1 MSRSKSKIAVTLLGA
16 LAFGANAQA
25 MNSGVKDVKSE
36 QTIGAVGGARNQH
49 KKINWQKIAKIG
61 GFSVAG
67 LAALETIHSIIG
79 GVTDSKLGSFSIG
92 RAIRNRIKK
101 NEQLSNQDNN
111 PEMTNNERS
120 DNQGENNPKVIENNP
135 EVIENNPMV
144 SNKNENID
152 NNRVLD
158 EILKKFQAVGELS
171 EYKKNILIQCYGNI
185 FKPEK
190 LQVVD
195 SDKANNFLNFMK
207 TGEGN
212 IQSKN
217 HLFMI
222 DEYYIVFGR
231 TSDKHLL
238 VVVDYG
244 KMILRILK

>member
-101 NEQLSNQDNN
+101 NEQLSNQGNN

-135 EVIENNPMV
+135 II

-152 NNRVLD
+152 NNGVLD

-171 EYKKNILIQCYGNI
+171 EDKKNILIQSHKNVYN
-185 FKPEK
+185 PEK

-244 KMILRILK
+244 RLILRILK

>member
-92 RAIRNRIKK
+92 RAIRNRIK
-101 NEQLSNQDNN
+101 
-111 PEMTNNERS
+111 
-120 DNQGENNPKVIENNP
+120 ENG
-135 EVIENNPMV
+135 
-144 SNKNENID
+144 
-152 NNRVLD
+152 VLN

-171 EYKKNILIQCYGNI
+171 EDKKNILIQCHKNVFDSKKIEVKINSNETNI
-185 FKPEK
+185 
-190 LQVVD
+190 
-195 SDKANNFLNFMK
+195 FLNFMK
-207 TGEGN
+207 TGKGN
-212 IQSKN
+212 VKLSVSGGFFLIN
-217 HLFMI
+217 GCH
-222 DEYYIVFGR
+222 IVFG
-231 TSDKHLL
+231 TESNKYFLT
-238 VVVDYG
+238 VVNQG
-244 KMILRILK
+244 KAILKILK

>member
-49 KKINWQKIAKIG
+49 KKINCQKIAKIG

-101 NEQLSNQDNN
+101 
-111 PEMTNNERS
+111 
-120 DNQGENNPKVIENNP
+120 G
-135 EVIENNPMV
+135 
-144 SNKNENID
+144 
-152 NNRVLD
+152 VLD

-171 EYKKNILIQCYGNI
+171 EDKKNILIQCHKNVSN
-185 FKPEK
+185 PEK
-190 LQVVD
+190 LQVPEELKVDD
-195 SDKANNFLNFMK
+195 SDKANNFLDFMK

-212 IQSKN
+212 VKLSVSGGFFVINGCQI
-217 HLFMI
+217 LFGT
-222 DEYYIVFGR
+222 ESNKYFL
-231 TSDKHLL
+231 T
-238 VVVDYG
+238 VVNQG
-244 KMILRILK
+244 KAILKILK

>member
-79 GVTDSKLGSFSIG
+79 GVTDSKLGSFAIG

-101 NEQLSNQDNN
+101 
-111 PEMTNNERS
+111 
-120 DNQGENNPKVIENNP
+120 G
-135 EVIENNPMV
+135 
-144 SNKNENID
+144 
-152 NNRVLD
+152 VLD

-171 EYKKNILIQCYGNI
+171 EDKKNILIQCHKNVSN
-185 FKPEK
+185 PEK
-190 LQVVD
+190 LQVPEELKVDD
-195 SDKANNFLNFMK
+195 SDKANNFLDFMK

-212 IQSKN
+212 VKLSVSGGFFVINGCQI
-217 HLFMI
+217 LFGT
-222 DEYYIVFGR
+222 ESNKYFL
-231 TSDKHLL
+231 T
-238 VVVDYG
+238 VVNQG
-244 KMILRILK
+244 KAILKNLK

>member
-49 KKINWQKIAKIG
+49 KKTNWQKIAKIG

-67 LAALETIHSIIG
+67 LAALETIRSIIG

-101 NEQLSNQDNN
+101 NEQLSNQGNN
-111 PEMTNNERS
+111 PEIS
-120 DNQGENNPKVIENNP
+120 ENNPKVIENNP
-135 EVIENNPMV
+135 II

-152 NNRVLD
+152 NNGILD

-171 EYKKNILIQCYGNI
+171 EKKKNVLIQCHKNVSNL
-185 FKPEK
+185 EK
-190 LQVVD
+190 LKVFD

-212 IQSKN
+212 VQLKVGIFVINGYQ
-217 HLFMI
+217 
-222 DEYYIVFGR
+222 IVFGKE
-231 TSDKHLL
+231 SKECLL
-238 VVVDYG
+238 TVVNNG
-244 KMILRILK
+244 KIILKILK

>member
-101 NEQLSNQDNN
+101 
-111 PEMTNNERS
+111 
-120 DNQGENNPKVIENNP
+120 G
-135 EVIENNPMV
+135 
-144 SNKNENID
+144 
-152 NNRVLD
+152 VLD

-171 EYKKNILIQCYGNI
+171 EDKKNILIQCHKNVSN
-185 FKPEK
+185 PEK
-190 LQVVD
+190 LQVPEELKVDD
-195 SDKANNFLNFMK
+195 SDKANNFLDFMK

-212 IQSKN
+212 VKLSVSGGFFVINGCQI
-217 HLFMI
+217 LFGT
-222 DEYYIVFGR
+222 ESNKYFL
-231 TSDKHLL
+231 T
-238 VVVDYG
+238 VVNKG
-244 KMILRILK
+244 KAILKILK